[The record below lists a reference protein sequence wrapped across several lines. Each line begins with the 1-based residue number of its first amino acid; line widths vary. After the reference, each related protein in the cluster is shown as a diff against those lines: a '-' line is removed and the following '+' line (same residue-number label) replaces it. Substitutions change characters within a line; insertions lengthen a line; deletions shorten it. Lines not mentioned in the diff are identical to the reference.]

1 MPSAL
6 LVSPHPDD
14 EVLGLGGT
22 VGTLVAAGWTVTNFA
37 CSLGRAADH
46 ERRHDEL
53 RRAGDRFG
61 IDVEVL
67 GVGISGSDDLDA
79 AQIALVAG
87 ISEAV
92 VRLQPD
98 VVVSPT
104 PHDLH
109 HGHEVVGRSV
119 AAALAHVDGA
129 RWWQYAIWGDL
140 PFANLYIPVEPRY
153 TERALYVL
161 GAYSGEIARND
172 YRDLLSGNWIRNRA
186 LGAERVF
193 GFGAM
198 RPVEARAVELAYEV
212 VRSEGSWFA
221 GTPRVLDFDAPLVD
235 PTRRVVDAWVTSA
248 GPSGFRGEA

>member
-1 MPSAL
+1 MPVAL

-22 VGTLVAAGWTVTNFA
+22 VATLVDAGWTVTNLA
-37 CSLGRAADH
+37 CSLGRSADH
-46 ERRHDEL
+46 ERRRAEL
-53 RRAGDRFG
+53 ERASDRFG
-61 IDVEVL
+61 ITSTVM
-67 GVGISGSDDLDA
+67 GVPISGADDLDA
-79 AQIALVAG
+79 AQRQLTSGIA
-87 ISEAV
+87 EALA
-92 VRLQPD
+92 RHAPD
-98 VVVSPT
+98 VVISPT

-119 AAALAHVDGA
+119 AAALAHVDDA

-140 PFANLYIPVEPRY
+140 PFANLYIPIEPRY